1 MKTGT
6 HRLVRPLCC
15 LGLEFGTISNL
26 KGTAGAPRKE
36 VGDLLPRQAL
46 VFLQVY
52 EQLIIL
58 GCELEF
64 GSPRPGCWL
73 WHSFLSHNTRG
84 TSSQIIVATHQ
95 FRRRSRI
102 WETVMMM
109 GRVGRPSRSL
119 GIRGTKRGLLHR
131 IHVSLF
137 KVRHAVD

>member
-1 MKTGT
+1 MRIST

-15 LGLEFGTISNL
+15 LGFEFGTVSYL

-36 VGDLLPRQAL
+36 VGDLLPRETL

-58 GCELEF
+58 GRELEF
-64 GSPRPGCWL
+64 GPPRPRCGF
-73 WHSFLSHNTRG
+73 WHSLLSHNARG
-84 TSSQIIVATHQ
+84 TSSQILVSTHQ

-131 IHVSLF
+131 IHVPLF
-137 KVRHAVD
+137 EVRHAMD